1 MKQTLLVMIAAFGTA
16 AIALTAPS
24 HGAEKSKSGK
34 TVTVALHP
42 QNNSGES
49 GTAKLTAEGDQT
61 KVAISLKGTPKEV
74 TQPAHIHEGTCANL
88 DPKPKQGLASVKGGK
103 STTTVPISL
112 ESLLSGNMAIN
123 VHKSTDDIK
132 TYVACG
138 EIKASSGKKK

>member
-138 EIKASSGKKK
+138 EIKASCGKKK